1 MNKDKII
8 GLLLIFFSIAVIG
21 ATIVLT
27 IVLPAID
34 FDTYQI
40 VGYYVAAGIISF
52 AILIIM
58 LLLAWIGWTLIIT
71 PTPEEIDFE
80 DLDDEENEISKDE
93 TKENENK

>member
-8 GLLLIFFSIAVIG
+8 GLFLILFSIAVIG

-40 VGYYVAAGIISF
+40 IGYYVIAGIISF
-52 AILIIM
+52 AILVIM

-71 PTPEEIDFE
+71 PAPEEIDFE
-80 DLDDEENEISKDE
+80 DLDEEENESSKDE
-93 TKENENK
+93 EKENENK